1 MKIVHCIYSLNYGG
15 AETLLIDVINE
26 QSKNHTVTLII
37 INSEYDSNLLKTISE
52 KVKIILINRKAGS
65 RSIIP
70 ILKLNY
76 KLIALLPNIIHIH
89 NESIAKIILPI
100 FRNIFLTVHCLGV
113 PSCNF
118 HRLKGLYAISESVKN
133 DVRQKGEYPV
143 ITIPNGI
150 DLTKIEK
157 RELIAF
163 KERMRIVQVARLE
176 HDIKGQD
183 ILIKAVAILADK
195 GYDIT
200 VDFIGEGYSLEEL
213 TALCKELGVHERVKF
228 LGLRNREYIYSHLK
242 EYDLLCHPAR
252 FEGFGLVVAEGM
264 AANLPVLV
272 PDKDGAYEVI
282 DYGKYGTSFIY
293 ENYTDCAAKIEEI
306 YNNYEKALEI
316 VPSAYNY
323 VKENYS
329 LKKMVKEYISN
340 YKN

>member
-1 MKIVHCIYSLNYGG
+1 MKIAHCIYSLKYGG

-26 QSKNHTVTLII
+26 QSKNHTVTLIV
-37 INSEYDSNLLKTISE
+37 INSEYAPDLLKTISE
-52 KVKIILINRKAGS
+52 RVRIIFINRKAGS
-65 RSIIP
+65 RSIMP
-70 ILKLNY
+70 ILKFNC
-76 KLIALLPNIIHIH
+76 KLIALSPNVIHIH

-113 PSCNF
+113 PCCNF
-118 HRLKGLYAISESVKN
+118 KRLKGLYAISESVKD
-133 DVRQKGEYPV
+133 DVRQKGEFPV

-157 RELIAF
+157 REPAPF
-163 KERMRIVQVARLE
+163 KERMRIVQVARLD
-176 HDIKGQD
+176 HSIKGQD
-183 ILIKAVAILADK
+183 ILIKALAILADK

-200 VDFIGEGYSLEEL
+200 VDFIGEGCSLEEL

-282 DYGKYGTSFIY
+282 DYGKFGSSFRYGDDK
-293 ENYTDCAAKIEEI
+293 DCAKSIEYI
-306 YNNYEKALEI
+306 FNNYIEVLKIIPKAYSHI
-316 VPSAYNY
+316 NN
-323 VKENYS
+323 NYS
-329 LKKMVKEYISN
+329 LTNMVEEYVAN
-340 YKN
+340 YK

>member
-26 QSKNHTVTLII
+26 QSKNHSVTLII

-52 KVKIILINRKAGS
+52 RVKTIFINRRVGS

-70 ILKLNY
+70 ILRLNC
-76 KLIALLPNIIHIH
+76 KLIALSPNVIHIH

-113 PSCNF
+113 PSRNF
-118 HRLKGLYAISESVKN
+118 HRLRGLYAISESVKD
-133 DVRQKGEYPV
+133 DVLQKGDFPV
-143 ITIPNGI
+143 VTIPNGI
-150 DLTKIEK
+150 DMTKIEK
-157 RELIAF
+157 REPVPF
-163 KERMRIVQVARLE
+163 KERMRIVQVARLD
-176 HDIKGQD
+176 HSIKGQD
-183 ILIKAVAILADK
+183 ILIKALAILSDK

-200 VDFIGEGYSLEEL
+200 VDFIGEGSSLEEL
-213 TALCKELGVHERVKF
+213 TILCKEIGVHERVNF
-228 LGLRNREYIYSHLK
+228 LGVRNREYIYSNLK

-282 DYGKYGTSFIY
+282 YYGKFGSSFCYGD
-293 ENYTDCAAKIEEI
+293 EKDCAKRIEHI
-306 YNNYEKALEI
+306 FNNYMETLE
-316 VPSAYNY
+316 VLPKAYNHISN
-323 VKENYS
+323 NYS
-329 LKKMVKEYISN
+329 LTNMVGEYIAN
-340 YKN
+340 YK

>member
-1 MKIVHCIYSLNYGG
+1 MKIAHCIYSLNYGG

-52 KVKIILINRKAGS
+52 RVKIILINRKEGS

-70 ILKLNY
+70 ILRLNY
-76 KLIALLPNIIHIH
+76 KLIALLPNVIHIH

-100 FRNIFLTVHCLGV
+100 FHNIFLTVHCLGV

-118 HRLKGLYAISESVKN
+118 HRLKGLYAISESVKE
-133 DVRQKGEYPV
+133 DIRLKGEFPV
-143 ITIPNGI
+143 VTIPNGI

-157 RELIAF
+157 RELISF
-163 KERMRIVQVARLE
+163 KERMRIVQVARLD
-176 HDIKGQD
+176 HGIKGQD
-183 ILIKAVAILADK
+183 ILIKALAMLVDK

-200 VDFIGEGYSLEEL
+200 VDLIGEGCSLEEL
-213 TALCKELGVHERVKF
+213 TALCKELGVYERVKF

-293 ENYTDCAAKIEEI
+293 EDNTDCATKIETI
-306 YNNYEKALEI
+306 FNNYEKALEI
-316 VPSAYNY
+316 VPCAYNY

>member
-26 QSKNHTVTLII
+26 QSKNHIVTLII
-37 INSEYDSNLLKTISE
+37 INSEYDSNLLKTIS
-52 KVKIILINRKAGS
+52 KRVSIVFINRKAGS
-65 RSIIP
+65 RSIMP

-76 KLIALLPNIIHIH
+76 KLITLSPNIIHIH
-89 NESIAKIILPI
+89 NESIAKIILPV

-113 PSCNF
+113 PSYNF
-118 HRLKGLYAISESVKN
+118 HRLKGLYAISESVKD
-133 DVRQKGEYPV
+133 DVRKKGEFPV

-157 RELIAF
+157 REPSPF
-163 KERMRIVQVARLE
+163 KERMRIVQVARL
-176 HDIKGQD
+176 DYGIKGQD
-183 ILIKAVAILADK
+183 ILIKALAILTDK

-200 VDFIGEGYSLEEL
+200 VDFIGEGCSLEEL
-213 TALCKELGVHERVKF
+213 TALCKELGVYERVKF
-228 LGLRNREYIYSHLK
+228 LGLRSREYIYSHLK

-282 DYGKYGTSFIY
+282 DYGKFGSSFCYG
-293 ENYTDCAAKIEEI
+293 EEKDCAKSIEHI
-306 YNNYEKALEI
+306 FNNYIEALKLL
-316 VPSAYNY
+316 PQAYGHIS
-323 VKENYS
+323 KNYS
-329 LKKMVKEYISN
+329 LTNMVDEYIAN
-340 YKN
+340 YK